1 MNLHFS
7 KRHLINLAV
16 VAAAVGANAFVAW
29 TQIGAQREIDQR
41 AAQAARVRHDL
52 DRYRSALGGGLVA
65 LGRLQTDGV
74 VESPAAR
81 DARADELDD
90 TARSLRAELADNAPL
105 ASRFDALST
114 DAAALAREIDETLA
128 RAEQRLADARVQVS
142 AAALEPQDGGG
153 AAAAIAGSAVAVAAS
168 AASAAA
174 ASAALLAAAPTPAP
188 VVAHTPRAPAAANV
202 HRRATNANKPHAR
215 APGSGHIR
223 PIAATLSEDD
233 PASAFVPTPGVV
245 AMRVAASAQSLA
257 SPYASG
263 EVAGAANLAAPYAT
277 SGTITPARTLTS
289 PYAAAGA
296 SSARA
301 ASLAEPYAAAS
312 SPHASNLAEPY
323 AAAPNAATNASTNA
337 STSTQTSASA
347 TQLAAAPNSAQ
358 VVAQP
363 LAATPA
369 FASTAAWI
377 ASEYI
382 RLDGRADRIDA
393 KLSALQGE
401 QDLALAGTL
410 AESARA
416 GSRASILLIVTMLA
430 GATLLIY
437 TFGVRENAAR
447 EKLRALAGLRQRNER
462 FQGLFDAHP
471 VPMYVFDR
479 ETLRFLAVN
488 TAAIQQYGFSE
499 EEFLAM
505 TIRDIRPQDDVT
517 RLEQHLARSD
527 TLTQHIRTMAG
538 IWHHVRRDGT
548 LISADISHH
557 SLTFQGRAAVF
568 VLADDVTEQIKAE
581 VEAQRSNQMLETVI
595 DNIPQ
600 RIFWK
605 DAESRYLGCNM
616 TFARD
621 AGLAYPE
628 QIVGK
633 TDDELPWR
641 AYAESMRAQ
650 DREVIVAGLPRLNF
664 EEDLTIDGL
673 HRTTITSKL
682 PLLDGD
688 GRVMG
693 VLGTYSDTTESKRAD
708 LALRLQSRALD
719 ACVNAI
725 LITGPGPGGSNLIEY
740 ANPAFRRI
748 TGYDPA
754 EVVGQDSRLLQRD
767 DRDQDGLVAIRQA
780 LMSNRE
786 VSAVLRNY
794 RKDGALFWN
803 QLLIA
808 PVPDL
813 DGRITHHIGIINDVT
828 ELIRYQEQL
837 EYQANYDSL
846 TLLPNRNLLR
856 DRLQQAL
863 VSAQRHERGVAVVF
877 IDLDGFKNVN
887 DSLGHSVGDRLLGVV
902 AERLTRCTR
911 TSDTVARHGGDEFVI
926 VLTDTI
932 DEKSLINWMERARS
946 MISEPVLIDGTEL
959 YVGCSL
965 GASVFPQDGNDAE
978 ALLKKADVAMYRAKE
993 LGRNTFQFYQPEMNA
1008 AAGARMDLERR
1019 LRRALRDGEFL
1030 LHYQPQVDIG
1040 SGRIVGMEALVR
1052 WLDPEAGL
1060 ISPAKFIPIAEE
1072 SGLIGPLSDWVLREA
1087 CRQNRAWQ
1095 DAGLPNVR
1103 VSVNLSAKTFHQRD
1117 IAELVKGVLDETG
1130 LEPRWLE
1137 LELTESTLMRNAE
1150 EAVSMLNAL
1159 HEQGVGIAIDDFGT
1173 GYSSLS
1179 YLKRLPVD
1187 RLKIDRSF
1195 VSDIGTSGDDET
1207 ITAAIIALA
1216 HELRLQVIAEG
1227 VETSQ
1232 QFAFLRERAC
1242 DELQGFFFAPPLP
1255 GPEVAAL
1262 LGASASYEEGAALAW
1277 TQ

>member
-16 VAAAVGANAFVAW
+16 VVAAVGANAFVAW
-29 TQIGAQREIDQR
+29 TQIGSQRELDQR
-41 AAQAARVRHDL
+41 ASQAARVRHDL
-52 DRYRSALGGGLVA
+52 DHFRDVLGAGLTA
-65 LGRLQTDGV
+65 LGRFSADGT
-74 VESPAAR
+74 VESIDER
-81 DARADELDD
+81 DARAAELDD
-90 TARSLRAELADNAPL
+90 TVQAVHAELSGDPAMTR
-105 ASRFDALST
+105 RFDTVATEAML
-114 DAAALAREIDETLA
+114 LAGEIDETLE
-128 RAEQRLADARVQVS
+128 RAQQRAADAKVQAS
-142 AAALEPQDGGG
+142 AAASAEAAVQASAPAV
-153 AAAAIAGSAVAVAAS
+153 AAASAPAGASQPVAAHGAPARDSQLGKFTRIAAHLGASKTHAHTTARTHLHDLSAPYSVAS
-168 AASAAA
+168 AASGAQQTPRSLAEPYA
-174 ASAALLAAAPTPAP
+174 NASAVAAPQ
-188 VVAHTPRAPAAANV
+188 VAAN
-202 HRRATNANKPHAR
+202 
-215 APGSGHIR
+215 
-223 PIAATLSEDD
+223 
-233 PASAFVPTPGVV
+233 
-245 AMRVAASAQSLA
+245 SLA
-257 SPYASG
+257 QPYSQG
-263 EVAGAANLAAPYAT
+263 PGAGAPNLAALYADPSKT
-277 SGTITPARTLTS
+277 VT
-289 PYAAAGA
+289 AAAG
-296 SSARA
+296 
-301 ASLAEPYAAAS
+301 SLAEPYAAA
-312 SPHASNLAEPY
+312 PTLA
-323 AAAPNAATNASTNA
+323 AAAPGASPNASTPNA
-337 STSTQTSASA
+337 STPQPANGAIAGTS
-347 TQLAAAPNSAQ
+347 
-358 VVAQP
+358 
-363 LAATPA
+363 
-369 FASTAAWI
+369 AWI
-377 ASEYI
+377 AQQYI
-382 RLDGRADRIDA
+382 RLDTRVDRVDA
-393 KLSALQGE
+393 RISALQGE
-401 QDLALAGTL
+401 QDLALAGAL
-410 AESARA
+410 AESTRA

-437 TFGVRENAAR
+437 TFGARENAAR
-447 EKLRALAGLRQRNER
+447 EKLRALAGMRTRNER

-479 ETLRFLAVN
+479 DTLRFLAVN
-488 TAAIQQYGFSE
+488 AAAIQQYGYSE
-499 EEFLAM
+499 EEFLDM
-505 TIRDIRPQDDVT
+505 TIREIRPGEDVS

-527 TLTQHIRTMAG
+527 TLTQNVRTMAG
-538 IWHHVRRDGT
+538 IWHHTRRDGT
-548 LISADISHH
+548 VLSADISHH
-557 SLTFQGRAAVF
+557 ALTFMGRAAVF
-568 VLADDVTEQIKAE
+568 VLADDVTEQIQAE

-605 DAESRYLGCNM
+605 DAQSRYLGCNM

-628 QIVGK
+628 QIVGR
-633 TDDELPWR
+633 TDDDLPWR
-641 AYAESMRAQ
+641 AYANTMREQ
-650 DREVIVAGLPRLNF
+650 DREVIQSGLPRLNF
-664 EEDLTIDGL
+664 EEDMSVDGL

-754 EVVGQDSRLLQRD
+754 DVIGLDCRLLQRD

-780 LMSNRE
+780 LIGNRE

-863 VSAQRHERGVAVVF
+863 VAAQRHERGVAVVF

-932 DEKSLINWMERARS
+932 DEKSLIGWMERARQ
-946 MISEPVLIDGTEL
+946 MISEPVMLDGTEL

-965 GASVFPQDGNDAE
+965 GASVYPQDGNDAE
-978 ALLKKADVAMYRAKE
+978 TLLKKADVAMYRAKE

-1008 AAGARMDLERR
+1008 AAGARMNLERR
-1019 LRRALRDGEFL
+1019 LRRALRDSEFL
-1030 LHYQPQVDIG
+1030 LHYQPQVEIE

-1052 WLDPEAGL
+1052 WHDPEVGL
-1060 ISPAKFIPIAEE
+1060 VSPAQFIPVAEE

-1095 DAGLPNVR
+1095 DAGLPPVR

-1117 IAELVKGVLDETG
+1117 ISQQVSDVLQETG
-1130 LEPRWLE
+1130 LEPCWLE
-1137 LELTESTLMRNAE
+1137 VELTESTLMRNTE

-1195 VSDIGTSGDDET
+1195 VADIGTSTDDET

-1242 DELQGFFFAPPLP
+1242 DELQGYFFAPPLP
-1255 GPEVAAL
+1255 GPEIAAL
-1262 LGASASYEEGAALAW
+1262 LSASAAYEEGAGLAW
-1277 TQ
+1277 SN